1 MFSLSDAA
9 AVMRARPVQSVD
21 ANVSVLD
28 KLTEHEMRVLLAA
41 LNTIEQ
47 ADDGGAVRCAKL
59 SGVAPERAAF
69 ANSEA
74 IRPGIPI

>member
-9 AVMRARPVQSVD
+9 AVMRTRPVQSVD
-21 ANVSVLD
+21 TNVSVLD

-47 ADDGGAVRCAKL
+47 ADDGGP
-59 SGVAPERAAF
+59 SGAP
-69 ANSEA
+69 N
-74 IRPGIPI
+74 